1 MVKLLKFKVTRVVSP
16 KDRPARA
23 QVPAA
28 DDELPQRLV
37 DFKRKVE
44 TGEVAPL
51 TSFYLSND
59 KFTRS
64 QAKIEGNFRRF
75 DCDSRRQRITFRMP
89 SPTHETFTQ
98 SLVSAIHVKLFLQGC
113 QSQQVHDFIAKI
125 NTVGSA
131 KVVLHH
137 DDNAPG
143 SHRQPDAQFPYKG
156 SESTVSVWKPRLL
169 QKESSDVS
177 LKIEQAVQS
186 QPFRSADGSPI
197 NQTLALD
204 LSLHDFAPDQLCQD
218 CPDLSLSIPY
228 SKLYEMLSDAEEV
241 EDSTT
246 TGILPNRGVKRDRL
260 SSSSLESLISE
271 DKEKWQVED
280 RAVKEK
286 QDANDGEYKGADDEA
301 HLPSVLNWRVSAF
314 VLQLWTRIR
323 MDRFER

>member
-1 MVKLLKFKVTRVVSP
+1 VHSNYGGYTSNLTRIITNATFASQVSP
-16 KDRPARA
+16 KGHPARA
-23 QVPAA
+23 QVPAV

-75 DCDSRRQRITFRMP
+75 DYDSRRQRITFRMP

-156 SESTVSVWKPRLL
+156 VAFPCVVVEVAKSQDGRQLSKIAKDYIDCTMGPLKSSYALISTKAASPLFLSGSLDCYRKRVAMLVSRLSRL
-169 QKESSDVS
+169 FSHRYVPNTS
-177 LKIEQAVQS
+177 LKNAELT
-186 QPFRSADGSPI
+186 D
-197 NQTLALD
+197 LALPIGRWKSHQSD
-204 LSLHDFAPDQLCQD
+204 SCIGPVSSRLC
-218 CPDLSLSIPY
+218 
-228 SKLYEMLSDAEEV
+228 
-241 EDSTT
+241 T
-246 TGILPNRGVKRDRL
+246 
-260 SSSSLESLISE
+260 
-271 DKEKWQVED
+271 
-280 RAVKEK
+280 
-286 QDANDGEYKGADDEA
+286 
-301 HLPSVLNWRVSAF
+301 
-314 VLQLWTRIR
+314 
-323 MDRFER
+323 